1 MLQRNFEKKKK
12 KERNE
17 RQKQQKSKQNSQEWH
32 CDELVRSVQG
42 LETELFH
49 MAEHEKF
56 YMPIKVQFNFPNRII
71 FRKERMLMIL
81 DNT

>member
-32 CDELVRSVQG
+32 CDELVRSV
-42 LETELFH
+42 
-49 MAEHEKF
+49 
-56 YMPIKVQFNFPNRII
+56 
-71 FRKERMLMIL
+71 
-81 DNT
+81 